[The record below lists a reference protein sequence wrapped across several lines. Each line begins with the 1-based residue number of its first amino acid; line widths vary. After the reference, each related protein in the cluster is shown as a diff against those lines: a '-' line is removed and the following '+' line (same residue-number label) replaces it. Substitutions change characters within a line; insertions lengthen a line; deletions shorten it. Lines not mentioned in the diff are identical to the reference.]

1 MAKFFTEDEIRKLEE
16 NPYVLIVNDRFIFFT
31 AEFKRLFYNQYLETK
46 KPKRILTAM
55 VIDAELLGYARIHS
69 ITMHI
74 SNEFKARGFFSD
86 ESIRRSGEICPET
99 ACAFKI
105 QYLEK
110 ELARTKQEN
119 EFLKKIS
126 STSKKEKST

>member
-1 MAKFFTEDEIRKLEE
+1 MAKYFTEDDIRQLEE
-16 NPYVLIVNDRFIFFT
+16 NQYVLSVNERFIFFT
-31 AEFKRLFYNQYLETK
+31 AEFKRLYNQYLVTK

-55 VIDAELLGYARIHS
+55 GVDAELLGYARIHS

-74 SNEFKARGFFSD
+74 SNEFKSRGFFSD

-126 STSKKEKST
+126 LASKKEKST

>member
-1 MAKFFTEDEIRKLEE
+1 MAKFFTEDEIRQLEE
-16 NPYVLIVNDRFIFFT
+16 NAYVISVNDRFIFFK
-31 AEFKRLFYNQYLETK
+31 AEFKRIFYNQYLETR
-46 KPKRILTAM
+46 KPKRILESMGFDTEM
-55 VIDAELLGYARIHS
+55 LGYARIHS

-110 ELARTKQEN
+110 ELARAKQEN
-119 EFLKKIS
+119 EFLKKIL
-126 STSKKEKST
+126 STFKKEKST

>member
-1 MAKFFTEDEIRKLEE
+1 MAKFFTVDEIRQLEE

-55 VIDAELLGYARIHS
+55 GVDA
-69 ITMHI
+69 
-74 SNEFKARGFFSD
+74 EFKARGFFSD
-86 ESIRRSGEICPET
+86 ESLRRSGEICPET
-99 ACAFKI
+99 AFAFKI

-126 STSKKEKST
+126 SASKKEKST